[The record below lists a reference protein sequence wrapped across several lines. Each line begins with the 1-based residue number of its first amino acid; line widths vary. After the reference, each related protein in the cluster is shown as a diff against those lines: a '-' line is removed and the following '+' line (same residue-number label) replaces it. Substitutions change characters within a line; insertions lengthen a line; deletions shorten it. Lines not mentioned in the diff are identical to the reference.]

1 MNIFISWSGQL
12 SKLIGE
18 VFKDWMPTVIQSI
31 KPYFTPSDIEKG
43 AKWENEIS
51 KKLSECNVGIII
63 LTKENIKSQ
72 WIMFEAGA
80 LSNKLDKSKVCPILF
95 GLDNTDLT
103 GPLSTFQTTKF
114 TQDDIK
120 QLMSNINSQC
130 GDNKLIEKVFN
141 EVFKVFWPHLEEK
154 INNVITKHIETSK
167 DGEKSI
173 KRPDRE
179 ILEEIL
185 ELTRLNSRKKND
197 LIHKRETSDFLGIPD
212 ENRIKLIQ
220 MISSHLKS
228 NKTRLKEFPL
238 LEPEDICAALEKDT
252 KVRELAGNRDALLN
266 LIDEYLKLKLV

>member
-12 SKLIGE
+12 SKQIGE
-18 VFKDWMPTVIQSI
+18 VFKDWMPTVIQCI

-63 LTKENIKSQ
+63 LTKENLKSQ

-80 LSNKLDKSKVCPILF
+80 LSNKLDKSKVCPILI
-95 GLDNTDLT
+95 GLDNPDLT

-114 TQDDIK
+114 NQDDIK
-120 QLMSNINSQC
+120 QLMSNINNQC
-130 GDNKLIEKVFN
+130 GDIKLSEKVFS
-141 EVFKVFWPHLEEK
+141 EVFKVFWPQLEDK
-154 INNVITKHIETSK
+154 INSLVAKNSETSK
-167 DGEKSI
+167 DSEKSV

-197 LIHKRETSDFLGIPD
+197 LIHKREASDFLLMPE
-212 ENRIKLIQ
+212 ENRIKLIEL
-220 MISSHLKS
+220 IANYLKS
-228 NKTRLKEFPL
+228 SKTRLKEFPL
-238 LEPEDICAALEKDT
+238 ADPNEICVELEKDNN
-252 KVRELAGNRDALLN
+252 VRELAGTRSALLN
-266 LIDEYLKLKLV
+266 TIEDYLKLKL